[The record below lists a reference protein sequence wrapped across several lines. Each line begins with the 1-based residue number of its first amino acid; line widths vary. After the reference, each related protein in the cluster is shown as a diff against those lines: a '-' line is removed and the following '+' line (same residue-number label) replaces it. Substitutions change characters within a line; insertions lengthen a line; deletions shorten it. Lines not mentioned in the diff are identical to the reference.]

1 MEKEVFQEKGVIC
14 QGQSYK
20 RSWLMQS
27 RLTSRAT
34 QPQHTSAR
42 ELFCPGEVGE
52 PECEDITE
60 SNSFL
65 STEMTVIRFVS
76 RKN

>member
-1 MEKEVFQEKGVIC
+1 MERDIFQVKGVIC
-14 QGQSYK
+14 QVQDYK
-20 RSWLMQS
+20 RSWLMQ
-27 RLTSRAT
+27 RRWTSRAT

-42 ELFCPGEVGE
+42 ELFYPGEVDE
-52 PECEDITE
+52 PECEGITE

-65 STEMTVIRFVS
+65 STEIIVIRFVS

>member
-1 MEKEVFQEKGVIC
+1 
-14 QGQSYK
+14 
-20 RSWLMQS
+20 MQS